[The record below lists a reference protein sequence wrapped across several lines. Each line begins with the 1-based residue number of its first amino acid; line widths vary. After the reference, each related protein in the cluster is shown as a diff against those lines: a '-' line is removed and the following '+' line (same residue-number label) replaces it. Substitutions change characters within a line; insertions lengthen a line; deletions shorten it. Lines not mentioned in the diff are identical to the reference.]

1 MKAVKI
7 EIETLIG
14 YTYVKLRIEIY
25 KAEEIIIKAHN
36 HSILKCS
43 LVTTKELP
51 KNQLLN
57 TYSLLGS

>member
-1 MKAVKI
+1 MKEVKI

-14 YTYVKLRIEIY
+14 YAYVKLRIEIY

-43 LVTTKELP
+43 LVTT
-51 KNQLLN
+51 
-57 TYSLLGS
+57 SC